1 MIRPTLAVTEPTALP
16 TAMPMEP
23 LAEAISDTSSSGSVV
38 ARLTMVAPIRNLG
51 MPETSAIQL
60 AASTKKSPPL
70 MISAR
75 PSRNNNTIAMALMSF
90 FPP

>member
-1 MIRPTLAVTEPTALP
+1 MMRPMLAVTEPTALP

-38 ARLTMVAPIRNLG
+38 HRLTMVAPMMNLG

-60 AASTKKSPPL
+60 AASTK
-70 MISAR
+70 
-75 PSRNNNTIAMALMSF
+75 
-90 FPP
+90 